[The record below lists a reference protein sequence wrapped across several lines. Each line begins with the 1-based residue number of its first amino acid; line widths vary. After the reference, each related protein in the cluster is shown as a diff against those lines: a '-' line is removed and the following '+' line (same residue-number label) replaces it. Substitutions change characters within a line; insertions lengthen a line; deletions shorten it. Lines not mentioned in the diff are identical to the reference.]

1 MNVVFVNEDFTDK
14 PFTVSDQVFN
24 VPPRHV
30 LFQLDD
36 GSFQVKKK
44 RGRPLGSKNKPKV
57 QNVG

>member
-1 MNVVFVNEDFTDK
+1 MNRVFVNDDVTEKSF
-14 PFTVSDQVFN
+14 SALDQIIN